1 MTEPISASGPPA
13 LLDSSLVREALSK
26 VLSNQSEMNR
36 WELEELSA
44 AVAHM
49 GHCGTFASMLS
60 VATQALPKIPK
71 ARPVQRQAAIAILKP
86 LTDEARRLEKLNSPP
101 LPLSLP
107 QQSEAPSSHLRSG
120 TYS

>member
-1 MTEPISASGPPA
+1 MTEPISASGTPA
-13 LLDSSLVREALSK
+13 LLGSSLVREALSK
-26 VLSNQSEMNR
+26 ALSNQSEMNR

-44 AVAHM
+44 AVAHI
-49 GHCGTFASMLS
+49 GHCGTFAGMMS
-60 VATQALPKIPK
+60 VATHALAKISK
-71 ARPVQRQAAIAILKP
+71 ARPEQRQAAVAILKP
-86 LTDEARRLEKLNSPP
+86 LTDEASRLEKLNSPP